1 MLKVGNIY
9 KLKLSHKIEEHGL
22 LVFDLGTNTTAKLH
36 ISNLSNNQIL
46 SKKMFDLFEIDHEV
60 TVLVTNF
67 NEEKKYFELST
78 KAFRNSLDDVL
89 SYTRCKRLIEEQF
102 QKRSNQ
108 DTMFLL
114 ENRRILDRLRGD
126 LASTGLTFLYEL
138 LQNAIDHPNNNFNKE
153 LSIHFEIFDNFLL
166 LKHNGAL
173 FTENNFKSIC
183 GILFGEQQNETD
195 INRIGYKGIGFKS
208 VFRHSNNVYI
218 RSGNFSF
225 CFKKGTD
232 ADKIPWEVMP
242 IFQSE
247 INKIDEIPQFD
258 FFNSPVAFAF
268 EFPSEKHKND
278 VIKYLSELAQN
289 PYLLIFLKNLREL
302 KVTTPENEHI
312 FERVLY
318 SDESGRERIRLK
330 INGSVYS
337 DWLTFSDKFKIE
349 DENIISELADENN
362 TAIPAHFRKFRNPQI
377 DLIVPLNKVEN
388 PINIFAYL
396 PLSAT
401 KYQLDYIVN
410 GDFIPNL
417 DRSNFNESLS
427 YNLKMADFAG
437 QQILKACESF
447 SSTSEFE
454 KIKQLF
460 PGFEAGN
467 NRYKENVQISFLERV
482 KDSKIFPSYYNG
494 ELNSFDKTLVDNTE
508 LYLILPQNQYIEL
521 TNTTGNPLNPTSE
534 LQSEYFFLYD
544 KFDNGKIF
552 KKEDLLLCLK
562 NEPFRKWLKKPEN
575 CFSIITHFDSRSE
588 LQALLKTENLFLNS
602 NNELVNSNL
611 LYKVIPDE
619 ISFIGINVLN
629 SELLELLKGRELSF
643 KLMDFESVDFFK
655 KYILGKEQETNSLL
669 LNEDNLIAFWKF
681 IYKYWE
687 SLEKEPT
694 VINSLKNIHI
704 LCKSR
709 NNRALIYKPIS
720 STYLSLEFNIANEI
734 ESVINNIG
742 ITDVDFISEKY
753 IDGNFKVEHWRRI
766 FKKSEAI
773 TDLQAV
779 MGVLISKLS
788 AIDEQK
794 HFEIGKQIF
803 KYWKDNK
810 DKETQLS
817 INQITAVRN
826 NLKIKCY
833 DGSFLKASDSIIGD
847 YYTTNAIIEVLLPEI
862 KLNNQ
867 ISVDYEKRTST
878 ILDWN
883 SFFKLIGCQP
893 LSEKQNVFDAKIKH
907 LLKNQELFRENHFE
921 ILQNLSQQY
930 KERNNNNFSFEQL
943 SELNLK
949 TNNGEWILPSQI
961 HLSSVYKPELDLQA
975 DENINNS
982 YKFLDKNYYPNEIDK
997 YFLINIGVNDGFYF
1011 EKIIPNIHIDKIKE
1025 RDFANQLETIE
1036 KYRKRLQEIRNMTY
1050 KDLKGFI
1057 IRSYSNEKIRSVT
1070 YVGNHLQIN
1079 YPQLLTAPKYCESFL
1094 NFVIKNKKLE
1104 ILSTESELKIW
1115 SNNIYRHQNYI
1126 VWLIQ
1131 EHPVLLNQEDNY
1143 LKPTELFT
1151 YSLINYID
1159 SKSELPKTDYS
1170 SKIAENGKSL
1180 EEILGIKQKLS
1191 QKHCIMLLSRKENRI
1206 RHEQIEELQIIK
1218 ILSDYLPSEEEKKNL
1233 FLMNKNCEWRPLN
1246 ELSFSFDEQFEIE
1259 PSQHL
1264 HEDFVPIAKNF
1275 GIQELSENNFTLIT
1289 EPSLPTCKDEIIT
1302 FFENNAT
1309 FIAFKID
1316 ETNYQEIKSDV
1327 IEKISK
1333 YEFYEVTEITKVFSE
1348 TNPIF
1353 KKAIDFYID
1362 SDNKIFYKD
1371 YWRSNKEL
1379 IDYLV
1384 KDLFENKVKRNWLIN
1399 LLNRWSEKEIIED
1412 LKANSNGTL
1421 PPEIVHEDPSNPK
1434 DRFWNEL
1441 TDEDETFIRDI
1452 IKGEYELN
1460 EQLDANTTAKIKTL
1474 MTIKDNYNYSEIS
1487 DEGRYLKAG
1496 SDEIIVRSAQKGLLY
1511 LDLYHWGRLNDYNV
1525 KISVYTNNQVTIFNS
1540 QEDLFQF
1547 CQPQNK
1553 FGVLRMPDDYTLDDY
1568 NSLDNITEKGKWHFV
1583 FIVNENAKAAKQY
1596 KEIIDLDEYNNYG

>member
-22 LVFDLGTNTTAKLH
+22 LVFDLGTNTTARLH
-36 ISNLSNNQIL
+36 ISNLSNNQTL
-46 SKKMFDLFEIDHEV
+46 SKKMFDLFEINHEV
-60 TVLVTNF
+60 TVLVTDF

-114 ENRRILDRLRGD
+114 ENRKILDRLRGD

-208 VFRHSNNVYI
+208 VFRHTNNVYI

-225 CFKKGTD
+225 SFSK
-232 ADKIPWEVMP
+232 DKVGASKPWEVMP
-242 IFQSE
+242 LFQSE
-247 INKIDEIPQFD
+247 IDKIDEIPQFD

-302 KVTTPENEHI
+302 RLTTPDNEHV
-312 FERVLY
+312 FKRDLFR
-318 SDESGRERIRLK
+318 DESGRERIRLK
-330 INGSVYS
+330 INGSAYS

-362 TAIPAHFRKFRNPQI
+362 TAIPEHFRKFRNPQI

-427 YNLKMADFAG
+427 YNLKLADFAG
-437 QQILKACESF
+437 QKILKACESF
-447 SSTSEFE
+447 ALTSEFE
-454 KIKQLF
+454 KVKQIF

-467 NRYKENVQISFLERV
+467 NRYKENVQLSFLERV
-482 KDSKIFPSYYNG
+482 KNSKIFPSYYNG
-494 ELNSFDKTLVDNTE
+494 ELNSFDKILVDNTE
-508 LYLILPQNQYIEL
+508 LYLILPQNQYNDL
-521 TNTTGNPLNPTSE
+521 TNTIGNPLNPASD
-534 LQSEYFFLYD
+534 LKSEYLFLCN
-544 KFDNGKIF
+544 KLENGKIF
-552 KKEDLLLCLK
+552 KKENLLSCLK
-562 NEPFRKWLKKPEN
+562 TESFQNWLKKPEN
-575 CFSIITHFDSRSE
+575 CFSLITHFYSRNE
-588 LQALLKTENLFLNS
+588 LQALLNTENVLLNS
-602 NNELVNSNL
+602 KNELVSSSS
-611 LYKVIPDE
+611 LYNAIPDE
-619 ISFIGINVLN
+619 ISFIDVNVLN
-629 SELLELLKGRELSF
+629 SELIGMIKEKELSF
-643 KLMDFESVDFFK
+643 LLLDFEPVEFYK
-655 KYILGKEQETNSLL
+655 KHILGKEQETNSFL
-669 LNEDNLIAFWKF
+669 LNEDNLISFWKF

-687 SLEKEPT
+687 SLEKEST
-694 VINSLKNIHI
+694 VINSLKNLNI

-709 NNRALIYKPIS
+709 NNRTLIYKPIS
-720 STYLSLEFNIANEI
+720 STYLSLEFNIVNEI

-742 ITDVDFISEKY
+742 ITDVEFISEKY
-753 IDGNFKVEHWRRI
+753 IDGNFKVENWRRI

-779 MGVLISKLS
+779 IGVLIPKLS
-788 AIDEQK
+788 TIDEQK

-810 DKETQLS
+810 DKESQLS
-817 INQITAVRN
+817 SNQIVAVSK
-826 NLKIKCY
+826 NLKIKCS
-833 DGSFLKASDSIIGD
+833 DGSFLKASDCFIADHYSTNSIID
-847 YYTTNAIIEVLLPEI
+847 TFLTEI
-862 KLNNQ
+862 RLNNQ
-867 ISVDYEKRTST
+867 ISDEYDKRKSN

-883 SFFKLIGCQP
+883 NFFKLIGCQI
-893 LSEKQNVFDAKIKH
+893 LAEKQNVFDAKIEH

-921 ILQNLSQQY
+921 IIKTISQLH
-930 KERNNNNFSFEQL
+930 KEKKDNNFSFDQL

-949 TNNGEWILPSQI
+949 TSTDEWLPSHQI
-961 HLSSVYKPELDLQA
+961 HFSSIYKPELDLQA
-975 DENINNS
+975 DEAINGS
-982 YKFLDKNYYPNEIDK
+982 YKFLNEKYKPNEIDK
-997 YFLINIGVNDGFYF
+997 SMLSAFGVNSSFRFTLIELQRNEIPTSYKEAF
-1011 EKIIPNIHIDKIKE
+1011 ERKQPRILQN
-1025 RDFANQLETIE
+1025 ANQGWARQHRIINHVDLLYRELLIKSGYNKIFWDNVVKTNSVYIKYLFQQSEYKYFFGPVTLENYVITYLKTTCSVPNQEEELKKPGDLFSYSLSEYITDKKCLPKYDLSKIFYGNDLSKSLEVVLEFQNFITQEHCIDLLSRSDNRITIE
-1036 KYRKRLQEIRNMTY
+1036 KIR
-1050 KDLKGFI
+1050 
-1057 IRSYSNEKIRSVT
+1057 E
-1070 YVGNHLQIN
+1070 LQIV
-1079 YPQLLTAPKYCESFL
+1079 K
-1094 NFVIKNKKLE
+1094 
-1104 ILSTESELKIW
+1104 IL
-1115 SNNIYRHQNYI
+1115 
-1126 VWLIQ
+1126 
-1131 EHPVLLNQEDNY
+1131 
-1143 LKPTELFT
+1143 
-1151 YSLINYID
+1151 
-1159 SKSELPKTDYS
+1159 TDYS
-1170 SKIAENGKSL
+1170 P
-1180 EEILGIKQKLS
+1180 
-1191 QKHCIMLLSRKENRI
+1191 
-1206 RHEQIEELQIIK
+1206 
-1218 ILSDYLPSEEEKKNL
+1218 SDEEKNKL
-1233 FLMNKNCEWRPLN
+1233 FVFNKNCEWRPLN
-1246 ELSFSFDEQFEIE
+1246 ELSFSFEEQFEIE

-1264 HEDFVPIAKNF
+1264 HEDFVPIAKNL

-1289 EPSLPTCKDEIIT
+1289 EPSSPTCKDEIIT

-1316 ETNYQEIKSDV
+1316 ETNYQEIKSNV
-1327 IEKISK
+1327 IEKINE

-1348 TNPIF
+1348 ANPIF

-1384 KDLFENKVKRNWLIN
+1384 KDLFENKVKKNWLIN
-1399 LLNRWSEKEIIED
+1399 LLNRWTEKEIIED

-1421 PPEIVHEDPSNPK
+1421 PPEIEHEDPSNPK
-1434 DRFWNEL
+1434 DKFWNEL

-1452 IKGEYELN
+1452 IRGEYELN
-1460 EQLDANTTAKIKTL
+1460 EKLDANTTAKIKTL

>member
-9 KLKLSHKIEEHGL
+9 KLRLSHKIEEHGL
-22 LVFDLGTNTTAKLH
+22 LVFDLGTNTTARLH
-36 ISNLSNNQIL
+36 ISNLSNNQTL

-60 TVLVTNF
+60 TVLVTDF

-102 QKRSNQ
+102 QKRSSQ

-208 VFRHSNNVYI
+208 VFRHTKNVYI

-225 CFKKGTD
+225 SFSK
-232 ADKIPWEVMP
+232 DKVGDTKPWEVMP
-242 IFQSE
+242 LFQSE
-247 INKIDEIPQFD
+247 IDKIDEIPQFD

-278 VIKYLSELAQN
+278 VIKYLSELVQN

-302 KVTTPENEHI
+302 KITTQDNEHI
-312 FERVLY
+312 FERDLY

-330 INGSVYS
+330 INGSAYS

-349 DENIISELADENN
+349 DENIINELADENN
-362 TAIPAHFRKFRNPQI
+362 TAIPEHFRKFKNPQI

-401 KYQLDYIVN
+401 KYQLDYMVN

-427 YNLKMADFAG
+427 YNLKLADFTG

-447 SSTSEFE
+447 ASTSEFE
-454 KIKQLF
+454 KVKQIF
-460 PGFEAGN
+460 PGFESGN
-467 NRYKENVQISFLERV
+467 NRYKENVQISFLDRV
-482 KDSKIFPSYYNG
+482 KDSKIFPSFYNG
-494 ELNSFDKTLVDNTE
+494 ELNSFDETLVDNTE
-508 LYLILPQNQYIEL
+508 LYLILPQNQYNEL
-521 TNTTGNPLNPTSE
+521 TNTTGNPLNPSSE

-544 KFDNGKIF
+544 KFDNGIIF
-552 KKEDLLLCLK
+552 KEEDLQLCLK
-562 NEPFRKWLKKPEN
+562 DESFRNWLKKPEN

-629 SELLELLKGRELSF
+629 SELLELLKGRELSI
-643 KLMDFESVDFFK
+643 KLTDFEPVDFFEK
-655 KYILGKEQETNSLL
+655 HILGKEQETNSLL

-687 SLEKEPT
+687 SLEKEQT
-694 VINSLKNIHI
+694 VINSLKKIHI
-704 LCKSR
+704 LCKSK

-742 ITDVDFISEKY
+742 ITDVDFISDKY
-753 IDGNFKVEHWRRI
+753 IDSNFKIEHWRKI

-779 MGVLISKLS
+779 IGSLVPKLTT
-788 AIDEQK
+788 IDEQK

-810 DKETQLS
+810 DKESQLS
-817 INQITAVRN
+817 SNQIAAVSN
-826 NLKIKCY
+826 NLKIKCN
-833 DGSFLKASDSIIGD
+833 DSSFFKASDCFISD
-847 YYTTNAIIEVLLPEI
+847 HYTTNPIIDTLLSEI
-862 KLNNQ
+862 RLNNQ
-867 ISVDYEKRTST
+867 ISDEYDKRKSN

-883 SFFKLIGCQP
+883 NFFNLIGCQI
-893 LSEKQNVFDAKIKH
+893 LAEKQNVFDAKIKH
-907 LLKNQELFRENHFE
+907 LIKNQELFRENHFE
-921 ILQNLSQQY
+921 ILHKLSKQY
-930 KERNNNNFSFEQL
+930 KGRNDNNFSFEQL

-949 TNNGEWILPSQI
+949 TSTDEWLTSKQI
-961 HLSSVYKPELDLQA
+961 HFSSLYKPDLDLQA
-975 DENINNS
+975 DDAINSS
-982 YKFLDKNYYPNEIDK
+982 YKFLNENYKPHEIDK
-997 YFLINIGVNDGFYF
+997 SMLSALGVNNSFKFNIVELKRDEVPYDYRLVF
-1011 EKIIPNIHIDKIKE
+1011 ERKSNYILQNAATY
-1025 RDFANQLETIE
+1025 ANQHRLKNHVVLNYLELLLIPQYSDLFWNEILKPNSKYLRFLFQSTTYSMAFNSVTNENFVITYVKSNYSFPNQENELKKTGELFSYSLSEYITDKKFLPKYDLSKIFYDNDLSKSLEVVLEFKNLLAQEHCIDLLSRLDNRITIE
-1036 KYRKRLQEIRNMTY
+1036 KIR
-1050 KDLKGFI
+1050 
-1057 IRSYSNEKIRSVT
+1057 
-1070 YVGNHLQIN
+1070 
-1079 YPQLLTAPKYCESFL
+1079 
-1094 NFVIKNKKLE
+1094 
-1104 ILSTESELKIW
+1104 
-1115 SNNIYRHQNYI
+1115 
-1126 VWLIQ
+1126 
-1131 EHPVLLNQEDNY
+1131 
-1143 LKPTELFT
+1143 
-1151 YSLINYID
+1151 
-1159 SKSELPKTDYS
+1159 
-1170 SKIAENGKSL
+1170 
-1180 EEILGIKQKLS
+1180 
-1191 QKHCIMLLSRKENRI
+1191 
-1206 RHEQIEELQIIK
+1206 ELQIVK
-1218 ILSDYLPSEEEKKNL
+1218 ILSDYIPSVEEKKNL
-1233 FLMNKNCEWRPLN
+1233 FLMNKNCEWRTLN

-1259 PSQHL
+1259 PAQHL
-1264 HEDFVPIAKNF
+1264 HEDFVPIAKNL

-1289 EPSLPTCKDEIIT
+1289 EPSSPTCKDEIIT
-1302 FFENNAT
+1302 FFENNAI

-1316 ETNYQEIKSDV
+1316 ETNYQEIKTDV
-1327 IEKISK
+1327 IEKINK
-1333 YEFYEVTEITKVFSE
+1333 YEFYEVSEITKVFSE

-1379 IDYLV
+1379 IDYLIN
-1384 KDLFENKVKRNWLIN
+1384 DLFENRVKRNWFIN

-1412 LKANSNGTL
+1412 LKANSNGNL
-1421 PPEIVHEDPSNPK
+1421 PPEIGDKDPSNPK
-1434 DRFWNEL
+1434 DKFWDEL
-1441 TDEDETFIRDI
+1441 TEEDETFIRDI

-1496 SDEIIVRSAQKGLLY
+1496 SDEILVRSAQKGLLY

-1525 KISVYTNNQVTIFNS
+1525 KISVYTNNQITVFNS

-1553 FGVLRMPDDYTLDDY
+1553 FGVLRMPDDYTIDDY

-1583 FIVNENAKAAKQY
+1583 FIVNENAKAAQQY

>member
-22 LVFDLGTNTTAKLH
+22 LVFDLGTNTTARLH
-36 ISNLSNNQIL
+36 ISNLSNNQTL
-46 SKKMFDLFEIDHEV
+46 SKKMFDLFEIKHEV
-60 TVLVTNF
+60 TVLVTDF

-225 CFKKGTD
+225 SFSKDKDGTT
-232 ADKIPWEVMP
+232 KPWEVMP
-242 IFQSE
+242 LFQSE
-247 INKIDEIPQFD
+247 IDKIDEIPQFD

-302 KVTTPENEHI
+302 RITTPDNEHV
-312 FERVLY
+312 FERDLF

-330 INGSVYS
+330 INGSAYS

-362 TAIPAHFRKFRNPQI
+362 TAIPEHFRRFRNPQI
-377 DLIVPLNKVEN
+377 DLIVPLKKVEN

-427 YNLKMADFAG
+427 YNLKLADFAG
-437 QQILKACESF
+437 QKILKACESF
-447 SSTSEFE
+447 ALTSEFE
-454 KIKQLF
+454 KVKQIF
-460 PGFEAGN
+460 PSFEAGN
-467 NRYKENVQISFLERV
+467 NRYKENVQLSFLERV
-482 KDSKIFPSYYNG
+482 KNSKIFPSYYNG
-494 ELNSFDKTLVDNTE
+494 ELNTFDKILVDNTE
-508 LYLILPQNQYIEL
+508 LYLILPQNQYNDL
-521 TNTTGNPLNPTSE
+521 TNTIGNPLNPASD
-534 LQSEYFFLYD
+534 LKSEYLFLSN
-544 KFDNGKIF
+544 KLENGKIF
-552 KKEDLLLCLK
+552 KKEDLVSCLK
-562 NEPFRKWLKKPEN
+562 TESFQNWLKKPEN
-575 CFSIITHFDSRSE
+575 CFSLITHFDSRNE
-588 LQALLKTENLFLNS
+588 LQALLNTENVFLNS
-602 NNELVNSNL
+602 KNELVSSSS
-611 LYKVIPDE
+611 LYNAIPDE
-619 ISFIGINVLN
+619 ISFIGVNVLN
-629 SELLELLKGRELSF
+629 SELIVMIKEKELSF
-643 KLMDFESVDFFK
+643 QLLDFEPVLFYK
-655 KYILGKEQETNSLL
+655 KHILGKEQETNSLL
-669 LNEDNLIAFWKF
+669 LNEDNLISFWKF

-687 SLEKEPT
+687 SFEKEPT
-694 VINSLKNIHI
+694 VINSLQNIHI
-704 LCKSR
+704 LCKPR
-709 NNRALIYKPIS
+709 NNRTLIYKPIS

-742 ITDVDFISEKY
+742 ITDAEFISEKY

-779 MGVLISKLS
+779 IGVLIPKLS
-788 AIDEQK
+788 TIDEQK

-810 DKETQLS
+810 DKESQLS
-817 INQITAVRN
+817 SNQIAAVSN

-833 DGSFLKASDSIIGD
+833 DGSFLKASDCIIGD
-847 YYTTNAIIEVLLPEI
+847 YYTTNPIIEALLPEI

-867 ISVDYEKRTST
+867 ISVEYDIRKSSIVE
-878 ILDWN
+878 WN
-883 SFFKLIGCQP
+883 SFFKLTGCQP
-893 LSEKQNVFDAKIKH
+893 LSEKQNVFDAKIEY
-907 LLKNQELFRENHFE
+907 LIKNQELFREKHFD
-921 ILQNLSQQY
+921 ILQTISQLY
-930 KERNNNNFSFEQL
+930 KERKDNNFSFDQL

-949 TNNGEWILPSQI
+949 TATDEWLQSNQM
-961 HLSSVYKPELDLQA
+961 HFSSVYKPDLDLQA
-975 DENINNS
+975 NDSINGS
-982 YKFLDKNYYPNEIDK
+982 YKFINENYRPHEIDK
-997 YFLINIGVNDGFYF
+997 SMLSALGVNNSFKFYIVELKRDEIPYDYRLVF
-1011 EKIIPNIHIDKIKE
+1011 ERKSNYILQNAATY
-1025 RDFANQLETIE
+1025 ANQHRLKNHVVLNYLELLLIPQYSDMFWNE
-1036 KYRKRLQEIRNMTY
+1036 ILKPNSKYLRFLFQSTTY
-1050 KDLKGFI
+1050 SMAF
-1057 IRSYSNEKIRSVT
+1057 NSVT
-1070 YVGNHLQIN
+1070 N
-1079 YPQLLTAPKYCESFL
+1079 E
-1094 NFVIKNKKLE
+1094 NFVITYVKSNYSFPNQENELKKTGELFSYSLSEYIPDKKL
-1104 ILSTESELKIW
+1104 
-1115 SNNIYRHQNYI
+1115 
-1126 VWLIQ
+1126 
-1131 EHPVLLNQEDNY
+1131 
-1143 LKPTELFT
+1143 
-1151 YSLINYID
+1151 
-1159 SKSELPKTDYS
+1159 LPKYDL
-1170 SKIAENGKSL
+1170 SKIFYDNDLSKSL
-1180 EEILGIKQKLS
+1180 EVVLEFKNLLTQE
-1191 QKHCIMLLSRKENRI
+1191 HCIDLLSRLDNRI
-1206 RHEQIEELQIIK
+1206 TIERIRELQIVK
-1218 ILSDYLPSEEEKKNL
+1218 ILSNYIPSVEEKKNL

-1259 PSQHL
+1259 PAQHL
-1264 HEDFVPIAKNF
+1264 HEDFVPIAKNL
-1275 GIQELSENNFTLIT
+1275 GIQELCENNFTLII
-1289 EPSLPTCKDEIIT
+1289 EPSSPTCKDEIIT

-1316 ETNYQEIKSDV
+1316 ETNYQEIKSNV
-1327 IEKISK
+1327 IEKINK

-1362 SDNKIFYKD
+1362 SDNKIFHKD
-1371 YWRSNKEL
+1371 YWRSNNEL

-1412 LKANSNGTL
+1412 LKANSNGNL
-1421 PPEIVHEDPSNPK
+1421 PPELVDK
-1434 DRFWNEL
+1434 DTNDKFWEEL
-1441 TDEDETFIRDI
+1441 TDEDETFIKDI
-1452 IKGEYELN
+1452 IKGVYELN

-1474 MTIKDNYNYSEIS
+1474 MTIKDNYNQSEIS

-1511 LDLYHWGRLNDYNV
+1511 LDLYHWERLNDYNV